1 MNYRT
6 TNKFV
11 QKEQNSKVVTS
22 ATPGVA
28 FIADEETGHKIR
40 YNHSKSESQPTLIDA
55 AFAKNRKK

>member
-1 MNYRT
+1 MTQRNLLNYRT

-22 ATPGVA
+22 AIPGVA

-40 YNHSKSESQPTLIDA
+40 YNHTKPESQPT
-55 AFAKNRKK
+55 